1 MDKRDSSN
9 GVTKEKVESSVCPT
23 PEMTKSEAKKSVRL
37 TPAEYFLRSR
47 QRHMKL
53 VDICQSNDGGK
64 VELSDLRLSLSDVDN
79 LVEKFKEKV
88 KIEADR
94 EAAKKDEAKLC
105 EVPKEKDKL
114 PERNEKT
121 GILLP
126 RGPISVR
133 MGRSVAPSPYS
144 FPEGMRSSKD
154 RYTDQFYPTECVSQ
168 NNQYRYYCSPKFSNS
183 NYVNSQPCLDEADLH
198 ENSYASYLYSL
209 NSNCFAEPIP
219 YLVRPDGKQYMG
231 NFEDGQYLQQDL
243 IQQKKMI
250 PQQMIDWTALAVD
263 RAEWQ
268 QQLLKTDDQHSP
280 LSDSTPSSNHSICT
294 TAENLLDFRQTKPP
308 PLDSPNSEQANSD
321 RENELP
327 DGLCDFILKYS
338 RKYQSQSLGVGK
350 ESFPPQVVNECKAFA
365 EHSSPLSAK
374 SFGDS
379 SPAAPV
385 NTQTANVCTSVVSS
399 ADEQK
404 VEQSPIGHHQRDQH
418 DPKSKTSAGDKLAC
432 SKDSAST
439 NARQLLRESID
450 GKSLENAWAWAI
462 KCELTQ
468 PGLLYE
474 TDHDGDSMLHI
485 AVWQKN
491 RAYIYAL
498 TEVMLKTRSKSRPK
512 PFDLLNKWNESP
524 FYFAVVK
531 KLTDIVRYFMEYGAK
546 ANVKSKNMGN
556 DSLLHYAA
564 SNGLTA
570 IAEILCSNSDIDLNI
585 RNDSGMTPLHL
596 AVKNHGVADE
606 QTQAAPNNISVVKF
620 LLNSNADPFCQV
632 GNGQLSLQIIQ
643 TALKDS
649 KGKTVIHYCVEKMD
663 VDLLELIFENLNK
676 EVIRKLLSTKTLDG
690 LSPLEQLESTI
701 FRQFSHL
708 SKFGNE
714 QLVKEKLLHMLSQ
727 SEATKSS

>member
-1 MDKRDSSN
+1 MVLAVETRLGNDFYMDKRDSSN
-9 GVTKEKVESSVCPT
+9 GITKAKAESSVRAT
-23 PEMTKSEAKKSVRL
+23 AEITKPEAKKSVRL

-47 QRHMKL
+47 QRHMRL
-53 VDICQSNDGGK
+53 VDICQSNGGK
-64 VELSDLRLSLSDVDN
+64 LELSDLRLPLSDVDN

-94 EAAKKDEAKLC
+94 EAARKDEGKLR

-126 RGPISVR
+126 RGPISVK

-154 RYTDQFYPTECVSQ
+154 KSTEQFYPMECVRQ
-168 NNQYRYYCSPKFSNS
+168 NNQYRYYCSPKCSNF
-183 NYVNSQPCLDEADLH
+183 NYLNSQSCLDEAGFRA
-198 ENSYASYLYSL
+198 NSYASYLYSL
-209 NSNCFAEPIP
+209 SGNCFAEPVP
-219 YLVRPDGKQYMG
+219 HLVESAGKQYVG
-231 NFEDGQYLQQDL
+231 NFADGQYLQRDVKE
-243 IQQKKMI
+243 IV
-250 PQQMIDWTALAVD
+250 PQQTIDWNGLTVD

-268 QQLLKTDDQHSP
+268 QQFLKNDDQHSP
-280 LSDSTPSSNHSICT
+280 LSDSNPSSNHSICT
-294 TAENLLDFRQTKPP
+294 IAESLDFRQPKPL
-308 PLDSPNSEQANSD
+308 LDSPNSEQADSD

-350 ESFPPQVVNECKAFA
+350 ESFPQVAKECKAFA

-385 NTQTANVCTSVVSS
+385 NTQTAKVCTSVVSS

-404 VEQSPIGHHQRDQH
+404 VESSTVGQHQREQD
-418 DPKSKTSAGDKLAC
+418 DPKTEASACRLVC
-432 SKDSAST
+432 SKSTST

-512 PFDLLNKWNESP
+512 PFDLLNKWNETP
-524 FYFAVVK
+524 LYFAVVN
-531 KLTDIVRYFMEYGAK
+531 KLIDVVRYFMEYGAK
-546 ANVKSKNMGN
+546 ANVRSKNTGN
-556 DSLLHYAA
+556 DSILHYAA

-570 IAEILCSNSDIDLNI
+570 IAEVLCSNSDIDLNI
-585 RNDSGMTPLHL
+585 RNDSGMTPLHS

-606 QTQAAPNNISVVKF
+606 QTQAAPNNLSVVKF
-620 LLNSNADPFCQV
+620 LLNSNADPVCQ
-632 GNGQLSLQIIQ
+632 
-643 TALKDS
+643 DS
-649 KGKTVIHYCVEKMD
+649 KGKTIIHYCVKKMD
-663 VDLLELIFENLNK
+663 VDLLELIFENVNK
-676 EVIRKLLSTKTLDG
+676 EVIRKLLNTKTLDG
-690 LSPLEQLESTI
+690 LSPLEQLESTT

-714 QLVKEKLLHMLSQ
+714 QMVKEKLLRMLSQ